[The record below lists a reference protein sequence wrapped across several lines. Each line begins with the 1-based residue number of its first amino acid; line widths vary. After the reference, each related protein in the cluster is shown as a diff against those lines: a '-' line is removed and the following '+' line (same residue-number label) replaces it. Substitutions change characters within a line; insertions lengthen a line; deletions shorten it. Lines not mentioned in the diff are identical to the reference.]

1 MKGSLMVVGTA
12 SHAGKSVLVTALCR
26 ILRQRGIRVAPFKSQ
41 NMALNSY
48 VCRDGSEI
56 GRAQVVQAEAAGI
69 EPEVD
74 MNPILLKPTNDHQM
88 QVVLH
93 GRVYATM
100 SASEYYEQKPF
111 FLQKALESF
120 HRLAS
125 RFDVVVLEGA
135 GSAAEVNLK
144 DRDIVNLPFAKAVG
158 SPAVLVADIDRGGVF
173 ASVVGT
179 FALLPDD
186 ERDLVRG
193 FIINRFRGDLRLFSG
208 GPEFL
213 EKRTARPC
221 FGVLPYIESLRIDQE
236 DSVSLEDHESR
247 SGAFRVGV
255 IRLPHISNYTDFN
268 PLESISG
275 VTLEYLTEPETS
287 RPIDLVIIPGTKNTI
302 SDLRWLNN
310 RGFKKLLV
318 DVLERGGWVLGICG
332 GYQMLG
338 QKISDPNGAEE
349 GGVQA
354 GLDFLPVRTEL
365 DIKKVTVRS
374 RGRSFLGPAVAGYE
388 IHMGKTDHVK
398 STNPF
403 LIKDA
408 GEEEGAVV
416 GHVAGTYFHGLF
428 ENADFTEKFLA
439 LVAES
444 RQLEWRPGPVHHSK
458 EGEYNRLAAVARE
471 HLDMEKILET
481 LSPDGADGGRRKG
494 DKGAAPM

>member
-268 PLESISG
+268 PLEAIAG
-275 VTLEYLTEPETS
+275 VTLTYLTRPEGADS
-287 RPIDLVIIPGTKNTI
+287 LDLIIIPGTKNTI
-302 SDLRWLNN
+302 ADLRWLID
-310 RGFKKLLV
+310 RDFKPLLL
-318 DVLERGGWVLGICG
+318 DTLERGGSVLGVCG

-338 QKISDPNGAEE
+338 RMVSDPYTTEE
-349 GGVQA
+349 GGMQS
-354 GLDFLPVRTEL
+354 GLNLLPVDTEL
-365 DIKKVTVRS
+365 DVNKITVQS
-374 RGRSFLGPAVAGYE
+374 KGRSFLGPPVEGYE
-388 IHMGKTDHVK
+388 IHMGRTTCVEDIE
-398 STNPF
+398 PF
-403 LIKDA
+403 VTKAD
-408 GEEEGAVV
+408 GNQDGAVV
-416 GHVAGTYFHGLF
+416 GRVAG
-428 ENADFTEKFLA
+428 
-439 LVAES
+439 
-444 RQLEWRPGPVHHSK
+444 
-458 EGEYNRLAAVARE
+458 
-471 HLDMEKILET
+471 
-481 LSPDGADGGRRKG
+481 
-494 DKGAAPM
+494 